1 MKKICVFDVNETLL
15 DLAALDPE
23 FERVF
28 GDKAVRKEW
37 FGQFMVSM
45 LVATVTDAYR
55 PFGEIGSAAFDMI
68 AEKRGIKV
76 SAEDKQA
83 ILSKIASLPPHPE
96 VAESLARLKEAGYTL
111 ATLTNSVPEVAEKQ
125 VQNAELAQYFDK
137 ILSADKIKRL
147 KPAKEA
153 YEMAA
158 QEFEVEVQD
167 VRLVAAH
174 AWDIAG
180 ALRAG
185 CKAAFVARPGV
196 VLDPL
201 ADRPDVAGKDLKEV
215 VDQILAIQGK
225 EGI

>member
-15 DLAALDPE
+15 DLTALDPE

-28 GDKAVRKEW
+28 GDKSVRKEW

-45 LVATVTDAYR
+45 MVATITNAYR
-55 PFGEIGSAAFDMI
+55 PFGEIGGAAFDMI
-68 AEKRGIKV
+68 AKKRGIEV
-76 SAEDKQA
+76 SKEDKIA

-96 VAESLARLKEAGYTL
+96 VAESLARLKANSYTL
-111 ATLTNSVPEVAEKQ
+111 ATLTNSTPEVAEKQ
-125 VQNAELAQYFDK
+125 LQNSGLSQYFDK
-137 ILSADKIKRL
+137 VLSADTVKRL
-147 KPAKEA
+147 KPAQEA

-158 QEFEVEVQD
+158 QSFGVEIQEI
-167 VRLVAAH
+167 RLIAAH

-185 CKAAFVARPGV
+185 CKAAFVARPGM

-201 ADRPDVAGKDLKEV
+201 ADSPDVIGSDLKEV
-215 VDQILAIQGK
+215 VDLIIAQ
-225 EGI
+225 

>member
-15 DLAALDPE
+15 DLGALDPE

-45 LVATVTDAYR
+45 LVATVTGAYR
-55 PFGEIGSAAFDMI
+55 PFGEIGSAAFDMV
-68 AEKRGIKV
+68 AEKRGVEV
-76 SAEDKQA
+76 SEEDKKA

-96 VAESLARLKEAGYTL
+96 IAENLARLKQAGFEL
-111 ATLTNSVPEVAEKQ
+111 ATLTNSTPEVAKKQ
-125 VQNAELAQYFDK
+125 LQNSNLAQYFDK
-137 ILSADKIKRL
+137 ILSADTIKRL
-147 KPAKEA
+147 KPAKEV

-158 QEFEVEVQD
+158 QEFGVEVQD
-167 VRLVAAH
+167 IRLIAAH

-185 CKAAFVARPGV
+185 CKAAFVARHGM

-201 ADRPDVAGKDLKEV
+201 IERPDVVGKDLKEV
-215 VDQILAIQGK
+215 VDQILSK
-225 EGI
+225 

>member
-45 LVATVTDAYR
+45 LVATVTNAYR

-68 AEKRGIKV
+68 AEKRGVAV
-76 SAEDKQA
+76 SADDKKA
-83 ILSKIASLPPHPE
+83 ILNKLADLPPHPE
-96 VAESLARLKEAGYTL
+96 VAESLVALKDAGFTL
-111 ATLTNSVPEVAEKQ
+111 ATLTNSTLEVANKQ
-125 VQNAELAQYFDK
+125 VQNAGIAYYFDK
-137 ILSADKIKRL
+137 ILSADTVQRL
-147 KPAKEA
+147 KPAKEP

-158 QEFEVEVQD
+158 QTFGVEVQE
-167 VRLVAAH
+167 VRLIAAH
-174 AWDIAG
+174 TWDVAG

-185 CKAAFVARPGV
+185 CKAAFVARPGM

-201 ADRPDVAGKDLKEV
+201 VPKPDVAGEDLRSV
-215 VDQILAIQGK
+215 VDQVLKSDIS
-225 EGI
+225 

>member
-1 MKKICVFDVNETLL
+1 MKKVCVFDVNETLL

-55 PFGEIGSAAFDMI
+55 PFGEIGAAAFDMI
-68 AEKRGIKV
+68 AEKRGVTV
-76 SAEDKQA
+76 SQEDKGA

-96 VAESLARLKEAGYTL
+96 VAASLARLKDNGFML
-111 ATLTNSVPEVAEKQ
+111 ATLTNSTPEVAEKQ
-125 VQNAELAQYFDK
+125 LQNSNLSQYFDK
-137 ILSADKIKRL
+137 ILSADSIKQL
-147 KPAKEA
+147 KPAKEV

-158 QEFEVEVQD
+158 KEFGVEVQEI
-167 VRLVAAH
+167 RLVAAH
-174 AWDIAG
+174 TWDIAG
-180 ALRAG
+180 ALHAG
-185 CKAAFVARPGV
+185 CKAAFVARPGM

-201 ADRPDVAGKDLKEV
+201 VEKPDVAGKDLKEV
-215 VDQILAIQGK
+215 VDEIIAAG
-225 EGI
+225 

>member
-15 DLAALDPE
+15 DLSALDPE

-45 LVATVTDAYR
+45 LVATVTDAYS
-55 PFGEIGSAAFDMI
+55 PFGEIGSAAFDMV
-68 AEKRGIKV
+68 AKKRCITV
-76 SAEDKQA
+76 PDEDKKA
-83 ILSKIASLPPHPE
+83 ILTKVASLPPHPE
-96 VAESLARLKEAGYTL
+96 VAENLARLKAAGYEL
-111 ATLTNSVPEVAEKQ
+111 ATLTNSTPEVAEKQ
-125 VQNAELAQYFDK
+125 LENSNLAQYFDK
-137 ILSADKIKRL
+137 ILSADTIKRL
-147 KPAKEA
+147 KPAKEV

-158 QEFEVEVQD
+158 RSYGVEARD
-167 VRLVAAH
+167 IRLVAAH

-185 CKAAFVARPGV
+185 CRAAFVARPGM

-201 ADRPDVAGKDLKEV
+201 VDKPDIVGKDLKEV
-215 VDQILAIQGK
+215 VDKIITNKQ
-225 EGI
+225 

>member
-37 FGQFMVSM
+37 FGQCMVSM
-45 LVATVTDAYR
+45 LVATITDAYR
-55 PFGEIGSAAFDMI
+55 PFGEIGAAAFDMV
-68 AEKRGIKV
+68 AQKRGVTV
-76 SAEDKQA
+76 SEGDKKA
-83 ILSKIASLPPHPE
+83 ILGKVATLPPHSE
-96 VAESLARLKEAGYTL
+96 VAENLARLKSAGYTL
-111 ATLTNSVPEVAEKQ
+111 ATLTNSTPEVAKKQ
-125 VQNAELAQYFDK
+125 LENSNLTQYFDK
-137 ILSADKIKRL
+137 ILSADAVKRL

-153 YEMAA
+153 YDMAA
-158 QEFEVEVQD
+158 QSFEVEVQEIW
-167 VRLVAAH
+167 LVAAH

-185 CKAAFVARPGV
+185 CKAAFVARPGM

-201 ADRPDVAGKDLKEV
+201 VDTPAVVGKDLKEV
-215 VDQILAIQGK
+215 VDQIIAAGQ
-225 EGI
+225 